1 MCYDYKNLLD
11 CLKKILNNGNIK
23 INELMENHTTFKLG
37 GPCDIM
43 VFPESEGE
51 LISIMEEIITRK
63 VPYFILGL
71 GSNLIVKDGGIR
83 GVVIN
88 LTKFNKINVRGNV
101 ISAEAGARLCDISD
115 IAYESSLTGFEFF
128 CGIPGTVGGAVTMNA
143 GAYGGEI
150 SHVIQKIKVMDCSGK
165 IFDITRDEIDFGY
178 RSTVVMKNKYVILEC
193 DMILNFGNKV
203 EVRDRINDFTLRRSS
218 KQPLDYPSAGSIFKR
233 PQGYFAGK
241 LVEDSGLRG
250 YIYKG
255 AMVSEK
261 HCGFILNISHAKS
274 SEILELIEII
284 KDRVYNKFKVNLE
297 LEVKVVGED

>member
-11 CLKKILNNGNIK
+11 CLKKILNNENIK
-23 INELMENHTTFKLG
+23 INELMRDHTTFRLG

-43 VFPESEGE
+43 VFPECEEE
-51 LISIMEEIITRK
+51 LVSIMEEVIIRR

-71 GSNLIVKDGGIR
+71 GSNLIVKDGGFR
-83 GVVIN
+83 GIVVN
-88 LTKFNKINVRGNV
+88 LTKFNKINVKGNI
-101 ISAEAGARLCDISD
+101 ISAEAGAKLCDISD
-115 IAYESSLTGFEFF
+115 VAYDNSLTGFEFF

-150 SHVIQKIKVMDCSGK
+150 SHVIQKIKVMDRNGK
-165 IFDITRDEIDFGY
+165 IFDITRDEIEFKY
-178 RSTVVMKNKYVILEC
+178 RSTVVMKNRYVILKC
-193 DMILNFGNKV
+193 DIILNFGSKV
-203 EVRDRINDFTLRRSS
+203 EIRDKINDFTLRRNL

-241 LVEDSGLRG
+241 LIEDSGLRG

-261 HCGFILNISHAKS
+261 HCGFILNISYAKS
-274 SEILELIEII
+274 SEVLELIEII
-284 KDRVYNKFKVNLE
+284 KDRVYNRFKVNLE